1 MTFGLWLIFSGVS
14 ILVLYTLIFV
24 VLFIFSTIVRKN
36 QSARYKIDSFMLKFL
51 NLFLYYG
58 ICIILILISAGCLIE
73 GFIEL
78 CQ

>member
-14 ILVLYTLIFV
+14 ILALYTLIFV
-24 VLFIFSTIVRKN
+24 ILFIFSTIVRKN
-36 QSARYKIDSFMLKFL
+36 QSAQYKIDSFMLKFL
-51 NLFLYYG
+51 NLFLSYG
-58 ICIILILISAGCLIE
+58 IYVILILISVGCLIE